1 MREASARRG
10 VDYRPNCTVDSITSD
25 AGGFRLKGAFGEIAA
40 GKVVLGANNGATAF
54 QIDPGE
60 TGALFDPGDAD
71 TLGMALAWAT
81 ALAPEKRAELENNAM
96 VHAFRTFKRDETA
109 RQIFDIYDELLA

>member
-1 MREASARRG
+1 
-10 VDYRPNCTVDSITSD
+10 
-25 AGGFRLKGAFGEIAA
+25 
-40 GKVVLGANNGATAF
+40 
-54 QIDPGE
+54 
-60 TGALFDPGDAD
+60 
-71 TLGMALAWAT
+71 MALAWAT